1 MLDLTWKVF
10 CMTGNIDTYLLLKEI
25 EDSQN
30 SQDVLDK
37 DEMTTDDVM
46 N

>member
-25 EDSQN
+25 EVD
-30 SQDVLDK
+30 D
-37 DEMTTDDVM
+37 DEKADEQPAPEDEFMQ
-46 N
+46 